1 MCGNYPSVPASPAA
15 PPVRQEVFRLLED
28 VGVAVHRVADVDHSG
43 ILGHVEAG
51 QSGILQL
58 HTCTLF
64 RGLKN
69 HLITSCFST
78 PTKMV
83 PPNSERQIH
92 TCCFLCFP
100 FLVFIYRVRLGDQL
114 IKSYNLLASALE
126 ATEWC
131 CVSIQV
137 RASVSQGDILMKKYI
152 YDRKCE
158 AHNL

>member
-1 MCGNYPSVPASPAA
+1 MPASPAA
-15 PPVRQEVFRLLED
+15 PPVRQEVFGLLED
-28 VGVAVHRVADVDHSG
+28 VRVAVHRVADVDHSG

-64 RGLKN
+64 RSVKN
-69 HLITSCFST
+69 HLLTSCFST

-83 PPNSERQIH
+83 PPNGERQIH

-100 FLVFIYRVRLGDQL
+100 FSIFLYRVRLGDKL
-114 IKSYNLLASALE
+114 IKSYCLLAPALV
-126 ATEWC
+126 AIEWC

-137 RASVSQGDILMKKYI
+137 RASVSQGDISIKKSTLTIECVKLITYNS
-152 YDRKCE
+152 R
-158 AHNL
+158 